1 MSAQHFTA
9 PYDRTTKILSVAL
22 TTLLLIVVPT
32 ATRSKIA
39 TAVCVLGLIA
49 LYAFSPRSYTIDG
62 RMLLVHRLIGAKRIP
77 LTGIREL
84 RAANAADLS
93 GAIRLFGNGGLFG
106 YWGIFSTSKLGTSR
120 WYVTDQ
126 NRPVVLITEAKT
138 YVLSPGDVAGFLT
151 AIQTAMA

>member
-1 MSAQHFTA
+1 MPAQHFTA

-77 LTGIREL
+77 LTGIREF

-93 GAIRLFGNGGLFG
+93 GAIRLLGNGGLLDIGG
-106 YWGIFSTSKLGTSR
+106 YFRLRSWEPADGTSPIKIDR
-120 WYVTDQ
+120 WCSSP
-126 NRPVVLITEAKT
+126 RPRPTSSAPVMLQ
-138 YVLSPGDVAGFLT
+138 GF
-151 AIQTAMA
+151 